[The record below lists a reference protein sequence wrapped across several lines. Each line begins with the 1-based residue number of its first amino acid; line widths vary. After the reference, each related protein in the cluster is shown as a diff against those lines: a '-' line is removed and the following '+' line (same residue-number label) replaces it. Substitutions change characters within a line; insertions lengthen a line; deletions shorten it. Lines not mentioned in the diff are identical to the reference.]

1 MHGADIPHPDLRER
15 PARSYRDIHP
25 CPKKDPRPDQS
36 GKENITVSL
45 PPDVPDL
52 KDRKKL

>member
-1 MHGADIPHPDLRER
+1 MQSADIPHPDRRGR
-15 PARSYRDIHP
+15 PARSYQDIHTYP
-25 CPKKDPRPDQS
+25 EKDSRPDQS